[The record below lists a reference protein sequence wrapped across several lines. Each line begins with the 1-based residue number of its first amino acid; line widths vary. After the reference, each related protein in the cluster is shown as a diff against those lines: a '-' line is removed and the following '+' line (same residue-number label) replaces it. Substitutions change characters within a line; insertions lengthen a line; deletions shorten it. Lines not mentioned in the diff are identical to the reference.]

1 MKKILSLA
9 VLALALSTSIHADE
23 LSGLLRV
30 MPGSSENKGV
40 VTLGNR
46 SGAIVATGFVG
57 TARCTSI
64 SVGDVLVGPVGTTL
78 TSRMGVS
85 RTATAGD
92 INVIGVAATSANFG
106 VTLTVVTYGL
116 TRVNV
121 PDTVTPTVGLRY
133 ATSATE
139 GKVALTSALTAGLYT
154 GISGTP
160 TIVTAAETRPVGVT
174 TFLGWV
180 DKR

>member
-1 MKKILSLA
+1 MKKIFLGAL
-9 VLALALSTSIHADE
+9 LALSLNTFVRADE

-30 MPGSSENKGV
+30 APGSSENKGI

-46 SGAIVATGFVG
+46 SGSVVGLGFIG
-57 TARCTSI
+57 TARCASI
-64 SVGDVLVGPVGTTL
+64 SVGDVLVGPVGTSL
-78 TSRMGVS
+78 TARMGVS

-92 INVIGVAATSANFG
+92 TTVIGVAATSANFG

-116 TRVNV
+116 TKVNV
-121 PDTVTPTVGLRY
+121 LDTVTPTVGVKY
-133 ATSATE
+133 STSSTE
-139 GKVALTSALTAGLYT
+139 GKVALTSALTGANYT

-160 TIVTAAETRPVGVT
+160 TIVTSSETRPVGVT
-174 TFLGWV
+174 SFLGYV